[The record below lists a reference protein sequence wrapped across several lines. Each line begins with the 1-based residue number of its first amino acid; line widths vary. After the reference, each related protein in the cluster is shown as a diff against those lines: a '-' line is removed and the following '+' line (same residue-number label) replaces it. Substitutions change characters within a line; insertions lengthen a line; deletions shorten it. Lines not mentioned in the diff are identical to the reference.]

1 MSKIDQNLI
10 NNLFSQKIGY
20 PRKEVLKGP
29 EYGVD
34 CAVVELTDNKVM
46 VMASDPLSYIP
57 RIGIKESAY
66 ISLHITANDIA
77 TAGLLP
83 QYGQF
88 VLNLPSSVS
97 KLDLEEYW
105 SFISEFAHEIG
116 VHITGGHTGWDA
128 SNHTTI
134 AGGVTLFATGEK
146 KDIMLSS
153 QAEVNDVLLMTKS
166 AGIISTSILGMSFP
180 NYVEQHLGADVL
192 LKLSQNIWNISVLPE
207 SKIIQEINTKSSG
220 IHAMHD
226 VTEGGVLGAIYEFA
240 TASNLGAKVFSE
252 QIHVEEE
259 ISLAAKLFELDPRE
273 IIGAGC
279 MLIACKDDVKDEVVV
294 KLAKSNIRCT
304 EIGHFCA
311 KEEGIQLYTD
321 AGMKAFQ
328 VSPQDSYW
336 QVFTNCMHNGLS

>member
-10 NNLFSQKIGY
+10 NTLFTQKIGY

-34 CAVVELTDNKVM
+34 CAVVELTDDKVM

-57 RIGIKESAY
+57 SIGIKESAY
-66 ISLHITANDIA
+66 ISLHLTANDIA
-77 TAGLLP
+77 TSGLSP

-88 VLNLPSSVS
+88 VLNLPSSIS
-97 KLDLEEYW
+97 KLNLEEYW
-105 SFISEFAHEIG
+105 SFISEFAQDLDM
-116 VHITGGHTGWDA
+116 HITGGHTGWDT

-134 AGGVTLFATGEK
+134 AGGVTLFAMGEK

-180 NYVEQHLGADVL
+180 NYVEQYLGAYVL
-192 LKLSQNIWNISVLPE
+192 GKLHQNIWNISVLPE
-207 SKIIQEINTKSSG
+207 SKIIQEINNKSNG
-220 IHAMHD
+220 IHVMHD

-240 TASNLGAKVFSE
+240 TASNLGVKVFLDK
-252 QIHVEEE
+252 IYVEEE
-259 ISLAAKLFELDPRE
+259 ISLAAKLFELDPIE

-279 MLIACKDDVKDEVVV
+279 MLIACKADVKNEVI
-294 KLAKSNIRCT
+294 LEIAKSNIRCT

-311 KEEGIQLYTD
+311 KVGGIQLFTD
-321 AGMKAFQ
+321 AGMKVFQ
-328 VSPQDSYW
+328 TPQQDPYW
-336 QVFTNCMHNGLS
+336 QVFNNYIHNGLS